1 MVHPTPQLRIE
12 GEGLPLLFLHGNG
25 ADHRMMYE
33 FDIGFDLIGGWQRI
47 HIDLPGFGQTDPL
60 PEPGGL
66 PELADWVDNLTQDLI
81 GSNPFAV
88 IGTSLG
94 GLLAQALAVRRKTQC
109 VGLALL
115 VPVVHP
121 DTSQRTLPR
130 HIQPEVD
137 QGLLDSLSQEE
148 RDWFTQFATIQTS
161 ATWYRFEHLILPGLK
176 AMDPIANERLHANYT
191 LDPLPGDQLADFD
204 KPVLIVAGRQD
215 EIVGYADQWT
225 LAHQL
230 PHATFALIDG
240 AGHLAQLE
248 EPRIVFEL
256 VRDWAGRVQEQL

>member
-1 MVHPTPQLRIE
+1 MADPTPTLRIE

-47 HIDLPGFGQTDPL
+47 HVDLPGFGQTEPL

-66 PELADWVDNLTQDLI
+66 PELADWVDALTEETI
-81 GSNPFAV
+81 GDQPFAV

-94 GLLAQALAVRRKTQC
+94 GLLAQDLAARRKAQC

-115 VPVVHP
+115 VPVVYP
-121 DTSQRTLPR
+121 DSTQRTLPTG
-130 HIQPEVD
+130 IQPVVD
-137 QGLLDSLSQEE
+137 QDLLERLDPEE
-148 RDWFTQFATIQTS
+148 RDWFTRFATIQTES
-161 ATWYRFEHLILPGLK
+161 TWLRFEHLVLPGLK
-176 AMDPIANERLHANYT
+176 AVNQAANERLLARYT
-191 LDPLPGDQLADFD
+191 LDPLPGDRLSDFG
-204 KPVLIVAGRQD
+204 KPVVIVAGRQD
-215 EIVGYADQWT
+215 GIVGYDDQWA

-230 PHATFALIDG
+230 PHATYALIDG

-256 VRDWAGRVQEQL
+256 IRDWAGRVQEQL